1 MNDTLLRNWW
11 LLAVRGAIA
20 IVFGVLAIAWP
31 ALTLL
36 TLTALFA
43 AFALLGGAV
52 WIFAAIRYRSDD
64 RHWWMLMLLGVVSL
78 AVGVLATFNPAI
90 TLLTLILLM
99 GANAVVSG
107 VIDIVVA
114 IRVRKVMRGEWML
127 LLSGV
132 VSIVFGL
139 IVLLFPLGAGALML
153 ATMIGGVCDLY
164 RSVAGGVVR
173 ARANLGTHQC
183 RTQQSGDRDGLI
195 KRAAQAWRAV
205 RQAVRAQCLAAGGL

>member
-1 MNDTLLRNWW
+1 MNETLLRNWW

-20 IVFGVLAIAWP
+20 IVFGVLALAWP
-31 ALTLL
+31 AVTLL
-36 TLTALFA
+36 TLAVLFA

-52 WIFAAIRYRSDD
+52 WIFGAIKYRGED
-64 RHWWMLMLLGVVSL
+64 RHWWMLLLLGLVSL

-107 VIDIVVA
+107 VLDIVIA
-114 IRVRKVMRGEWML
+114 IRVRKFIRGEWLL

-139 IVLLFPLGAGALML
+139 IVLLFPLGAGAVLLAAMVGVYAIVTGVLML
-153 ATMIGGVCDLY
+153 VL
-164 RSVAGGVVR
+164 
-173 ARANLGTHQC
+173 
-183 RTQQSGDRDGLI
+183 
-195 KRAAQAWRAV
+195 AV
-205 RQAVRAQCLAAGGL
+205 RVRTWSRINAGRSSPAAGTV

>member
-1 MNDTLLRNWW
+1 MNETLLRNWW

-20 IVFGVLAIAWP
+20 IVFGVLALAWP
-31 ALTLL
+31 AVTLL
-36 TLTALFA
+36 TLAVLFA

-52 WIFAAIRYRSDD
+52 WIFGAIKYRGED
-64 RHWWMLMLLGVVSL
+64 RHWWMLLLLGLVSL

-107 VIDIVVA
+107 VLDIVIA
-114 IRVRKVMRGEWML
+114 IRVRKFIRGEWLL

-139 IVLLFPLGAGALML
+139 IVLLFPLGAGAVL
-153 ATMIGGVCDLY
+153 
-164 RSVAGGVVR
+164 
-173 ARANLGTHQC
+173 
-183 RTQQSGDRDGLI
+183 
-195 KRAAQAWRAV
+195 
-205 RQAVRAQCLAAGGL
+205 LAAMVGVYAIVTGVLLLVLSVRVRTWSRINAGRSSPAAGTV

>member
-11 LLAVRGAIA
+11 LLVARGAIA

-31 ALTLL
+31 AVTLL

-43 AFALLGGAV
+43 AFTLLGGAV
-52 WIFAAIRYRSDD
+52 WIVGAIKYRGMD
-64 RHWWMLMLLGVVSL
+64 RHWWMPMLLGIVSV

-107 VIDIVVA
+107 VLDIVIAV
-114 IRVRKVMRGEWML
+114 RVRKLIRGEWLL
-127 LLSGV
+127 LLSGL

-139 IVLLFPLGAGALML
+139 IVLLFPLGAGAVML
-153 ATMIGGVCDLY
+153 ATLIGVYAILTGVLLLCL
-164 RSVAGGVVR
+164 
-173 ARANLGTHQC
+173 
-183 RTQQSGDRDGLI
+183 
-195 KRAAQAWRAV
+195 AV
-205 RQAVRAQCLAAGGL
+205 RVRSWSRSAGAGRASPAAGTG

>member
-11 LLAVRGAIA
+11 LLVARGAIA

-31 ALTLL
+31 AVTLL

-43 AFALLGGAV
+43 AFTLLGGAV
-52 WIFAAIRYRSDD
+52 WIVGAIKYRGMD
-64 RHWWMLMLLGVVSL
+64 RHWWMPMLLGIVSV

-107 VIDIVVA
+107 VLDIVIA
-114 IRVRKVMRGEWML
+114 IRVRKLIRGEWLL
-127 LLSGV
+127 LLSGL

-139 IVLLFPLGAGALML
+139 IVLLFPLGAGAVML
-153 ATMIGGVCDLY
+153 ATLIGVYAILTGVLLLCL
-164 RSVAGGVVR
+164 
-173 ARANLGTHQC
+173 
-183 RTQQSGDRDGLI
+183 
-195 KRAAQAWRAV
+195 AV
-205 RQAVRAQCLAAGGL
+205 RVRSWSRSAGAGRASPAAGTG

>member
-36 TLTALFA
+36 TLAALFA

-64 RHWWMLMLLGVVSL
+64 RQWWMLMLLGVVSL

-99 GANAVVSG
+99 GANAVISG
-107 VIDIVVA
+107 VIDIVIA
-114 IRVRKVMRGEWML
+114 IRVRKYMRGEWLL

-139 IVLLFPLGAGALML
+139 IVLLFPLGAGAVML
-153 ATMIGGVCDLY
+153 ATMIGVYAIFTGVLLVALSVRVRTWSRINAG
-164 RSVAGGVVR
+164 RS
-173 ARANLGTHQC
+173 
-183 RTQQSGDRDGLI
+183 SP
-195 KRAAQAWRAV
+195 
-205 RQAVRAQCLAAGGL
+205 AAGTV